1 MVKSEPKKKPQPG
14 GFFQKF
20 FRKPERNEKEQ
31 RLTVQRSI
39 PYLEMGRDG
48 ICRVEEHLYS
58 KTVRFY
64 DINYQLAQN
73 EDKNTI
79 FESWCDFLNY
89 FDASIRFQLSFINH
103 KSDMSEYNKVIQI
116 EPQHDAFDDV
126 RMEYAQMLKQQLAKG
141 NNGLVRT
148 KYITFSIEAKSVREA
163 KPRLERIET
172 DILNNFKVLGV
183 KAYPL
188 NGVERLQIMYETF
201 HQEEQQKFDFS
212 YDRILQSGMTTKDFI
227 APTSFLF
234 KSGKDF
240 MMGDT
245 YGAASYLNI
254 LAPEL
259 TDKVLAEFLDM
270 QDIEKR
276 NVNCIIVKDLSR
288 FGRNYIETGR
298 YLERIFPFMGVRFI
312 AINDHYDSAEEND
325 DKGRILIPFNNLI
338 NDTYC
343 RDISLRVRSH
353 LDVKRK
359 KGQFIGSFAGYGY
372 RKDPKDKN
380 HLIIDEYAAGIVQ
393 EIFKQKLN
401 GMSSQR
407 IASHL
412 NELGVLPPNEY
423 KRANGFNYTCGF
435 QAGLNQKWTV
445 VSVNRILKNESY
457 TGTLIQGKRRKINY
471 KVKKSH
477 DVGSENWIRVEDAH
491 DAMLDELYSN
501 AYIYTLPSDLE
512 GMPLSLLEAMSYG
525 NCCLV
530 SDIPECAEVV
540 EDKAL
545 IFKKSDVE
553 DLREKLQEA
562 CDHPEMVMK
571 MKKQAADFICEKYN
585 WDEVVKETMKL
596 YRRK

>member
-14 GFFQKF
+14 GFFQRF
-20 FRKPERNEKEQ
+20 FRKSEKSQKEQ

-116 EPQHDAFDDV
+116 EPQHDQFDDV

-212 YDRILQSGMTTKDFI
+212 YDRILQSGLTTKDFI

-259 TDKVLAEFLDM
+259 TDKVLAEFLD
-270 QDIEKR
+270 
-276 NVNCIIVKDLSR
+276 IIVRHGADA
-288 FGRNYIETGR
+288 IE
-298 YLERIFPFMGVRFI
+298 L
-312 AINDHYDSAEEND
+312 
-325 DKGRILIPFNNLI
+325 
-338 NDTYC
+338 
-343 RDISLRVRSH
+343 
-353 LDVKRK
+353 
-359 KGQFIGSFAGYGY
+359 
-372 RKDPKDKN
+372 
-380 HLIIDEYAAGIVQ
+380 
-393 EIFKQKLN
+393 EIFAEPN
-401 GMSSQR
+401 
-407 IASHL
+407 
-412 NELGVLPPNEY
+412 PP
-423 KRANGFNYTCGF
+423 KR
-435 QAGLNQKWTV
+435 
-445 VSVNRILKNESY
+445 VNRPEACGLRHLAFRVENVEATVEELAQMGIECEPIRLDSY
-457 TGTLIQGKRRKINY
+457 T
-471 KVKKSH
+471 KKKMTFFF
-477 DVGSENWIRVEDAH
+477 DPDG
-491 DAMLDELYSN
+491 LPLELH
-501 AYIYTLPSDLE
+501 E
-512 GMPLSLLEAMSYG
+512 
-525 NCCLV
+525 
-530 SDIPECAEVV
+530 
-540 EDKAL
+540 
-545 IFKKSDVE
+545 
-553 DLREKLQEA
+553 
-562 CDHPEMVMK
+562 
-571 MKKQAADFICEKYN
+571 
-585 WDEVVKETMKL
+585 
-596 YRRK
+596 

>member
-1 MVKSEPKKKPQPG
+1 MVKSEPKKKPQSG

-20 FRKPERNEKEQ
+20 FRKSEKSQKEQ

-270 QDIEKR
+270 DKNLVVSIHVQSVDQLKAIKLIKGKITDLDRMKIEEQK
-276 NVNCIIVKDLSR
+276 K
-288 FGRNYIETGR
+288 
-298 YLERIFPFMGVRFI
+298 
-312 AINDHYDSAEEND
+312 A
-325 DKGRILIPFNNLI
+325 
-338 NDTYC
+338 
-343 RDISLRVRSH
+343 VRS
-353 LDVKRK
+353 
-359 KGQFIGSFAGYGY
+359 GY
-372 RKDPKDKN
+372 DME
-380 HLIIDEYAAGIVQ
+380 II
-393 EIFKQKLN
+393 
-401 GMSSQR
+401 
-407 IASHL
+407 
-412 NELGVLPPNEY
+412 
-423 KRANGFNYTCGF
+423 
-435 QAGLNQKWTV
+435 
-445 VSVNRILKNESY
+445 
-457 TGTLIQGKRRKINY
+457 
-471 KVKKSH
+471 
-477 DVGSENWIRVEDAH
+477 
-491 DAMLDELYSN
+491 
-501 AYIYTLPSDLE
+501 PSDLATYGGE
-512 GMPLSLLEAMSYG
+512 AKKILDDLQSRNERMFLVTVLFLNTAKTKQELDSAVFQTAGIAQKFNCTLNRLDYLQEQGLMSSLPLANNLVPIKRALSNS
-525 NCCLV
+525 CLV
-530 SDIPECAEVV
+530 LAVLRNSTVTRNIRSLRLCRSSR
-540 EDKAL
+540 
-545 IFKKSDVE
+545 IFLAS
-553 DLREKLQEA
+553 
-562 CDHPEMVMK
+562 PP
-571 MKKQAADFICEKYN
+571 
-585 WDEVVKETMKL
+585 
-596 YRRK
+596 